1 MLRSS
6 MIYIY
11 IYFIYII
18 YQTTKIRKLLTIN
31 LLILHFLNNIFYYK
45 INKKNIYNK
54 IFRKQ

>member
-31 LLILHFLNNIFYYK
+31 LLILPFLNNIFYYK

>member
-1 MLRSS
+1 

-18 YQTTKIRKLLTIN
+18 YQTTEIRKLLTIN

-54 IFRKQ
+54 VFRKQ